1 VKRVDPLTPHEL
13 HRRFDGVSTSS
24 GDMCEK
30 NPRRSAVMEKETKKY
45 LFAFLIKC
53 ARRIGME
60 AVAIAAAAMICQRFF
75 ALVSLCDINRF
86 VSKLA
91 TPEQFE

>member
-1 VKRVDPLTPHEL
+1 
-13 HRRFDGVSTSS
+13 
-24 GDMCEK
+24 
-30 NPRRSAVMEKETKKY
+30 MEKETKKY

-60 AVAIAAAAMICQRFF
+60 AVVIAAAMICQRFF